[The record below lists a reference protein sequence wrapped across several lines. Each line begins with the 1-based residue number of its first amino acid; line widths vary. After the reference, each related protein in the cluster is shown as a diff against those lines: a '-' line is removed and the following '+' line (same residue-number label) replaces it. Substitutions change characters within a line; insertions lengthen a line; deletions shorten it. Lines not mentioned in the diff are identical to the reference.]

1 MSNHHSATSPY
12 ASEPPVY
19 ARGHEIALTQEQ
31 FERMRDLLADFSGVY
46 LDATRQRVLTTGL
59 ARRLQ
64 ATGDDLE
71 SYERRVNSPHERDE
85 LRKLAEQVLNHET
98 FFFRNKPHM
107 RALQEVVLPEVR
119 RRKAPNESI
128 RIWSA
133 GCATGEEAYSL
144 AITLLETLGP
154 QASRTCSIWATD
166 MSQVAV
172 ARARTGYY
180 QGRALGNLTQTMLTR
195 YFAPHGRGYVVNDTL
210 RSMVQFDTLNLLDPF
225 PTMAQGIDIIFCQNV
240 MIYFQLDTCR
250 AILERFYTCLPGGG
264 LLFLGFSETLW
275 NVFDKFRSREV
286 LGAYMYVK
294 ETPPKPV
301 IAPVERPRRSLRA
314 PVVVPQRDT
323 SRQGARSTASGAST
337 ARNTDQ
343 DLFSQGHAFFQQG
356 NLDQSMDTLRRIS
369 PRSPMAARALS
380 LVARIHAD
388 RGDLDL
394 AAAEAQ
400 RAIEIDKMTDD
411 AYTLLGIIAS
421 RQQEWQQAVH
431 QFEKA
436 RYLQPAAPL
445 ISFYLAEAHA
455 QLGQESIAA
464 REYRATL
471 WKLRDYEATQEL
483 DGVAVDWLRRTCEQ
497 QLAQHTR
504 TL

>member
-1 MSNHHSATSPY
+1 
-12 ASEPPVY
+12 
-19 ARGHEIALTQEQ
+19 
-31 FERMRDLLADFSGVY
+31 
-46 LDATRQRVLTTGL
+46 
-59 ARRLQ
+59 
-64 ATGDDLE
+64 
-71 SYERRVNSPHERDE
+71 
-85 LRKLAEQVLNHET
+85 
-98 FFFRNKPHM
+98 
-107 RALQEVVLPEVR
+107 
-119 RRKAPNESI
+119 
-128 RIWSA
+128 
-133 GCATGEEAYSL
+133 
-144 AITLLETLGP
+144 
-154 QASRTCSIWATD
+154 
-166 MSQVAV
+166 
-172 ARARTGYY
+172 
-180 QGRALGNLTQTMLTR
+180 
-195 YFAPHGRGYVVNDTL
+195 
-210 RSMVQFDTLNLLDPF
+210 MVQFDTLNLLDPF